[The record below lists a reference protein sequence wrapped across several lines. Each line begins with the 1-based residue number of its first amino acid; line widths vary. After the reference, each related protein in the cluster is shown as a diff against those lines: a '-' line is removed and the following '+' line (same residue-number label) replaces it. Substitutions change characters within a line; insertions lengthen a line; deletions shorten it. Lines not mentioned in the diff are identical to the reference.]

1 METLA
6 VIQGEADNEA
16 VNDELSVWRPDKD
29 GLSVGEIELHSA
41 DGAAA
46 DVMPLPARQRTVKV
60 PGMGA
65 LAGSTTP
72 KVISSTVDEFHVA
85 Q

>member
-29 GLSVGEIELHSA
+29 GLSVGEIEAVWHG
-41 DGAAA
+41 D
-46 DVMPLPARQRTVKV
+46 
-60 PGMGA
+60 A
-65 LAGSTTP
+65 LAQLLVVGETDKLAVAAP
-72 KVISSTVDEFHVA
+72 LVDGVND
-85 Q
+85 